1 MPCSSLHIDSRL
13 SSSSR
18 GQDPNC
24 PSTIQA
30 LQPVFA
36 HDEDGLVQNSPETR
50 ALLYAIDQEFM
61 ELEEADNLPGAEGVL
76 DAEEEGD
83 PSEEGHPVPEGD
95 PEVEEDKEEEVAS
108 TPPASINVQAAITED
123 LNFIFSPNTRAEYR
137 KRRGKES
144 HVASPRP
151 QPTRGAS
158 GEVGTKT
165 KRKRTE
171 VGHKKATKARG
182 GRNRG

>member
-1 MPCSSLHIDSRL
+1 M
-13 SSSSR
+13 
-18 GQDPNC
+18 
-24 PSTIQA
+24 
-30 LQPVFA
+30 
-36 HDEDGLVQNSPETR
+36 QNSPETR
-50 ALLYAIDQEFM
+50 ALLNAIDAEFM
-61 ELEEADNLPGAEGVL
+61 EFEEADKLPGAEGVP

-83 PSEEGHPVPEGD
+83 PSEEGD
-95 PEVEEDKEEEVAS
+95 PEVEEDKEEEVTS

-137 KRRGKES
+137 KGRGKES

>member
-36 HDEDGLVQNSPETR
+36 HDEDDLLQNSPTTM
-50 ALLYAIDQEFM
+50 ALLNAIEMEF
-61 ELEEADNLPGAEGVL
+61 EEADKLPGAEGVH

-123 LNFIFSPNTRAEYR
+123 LNFFFSPNTRAEYR
-137 KRRGKES
+137 KRREKEP

-171 VGHKKATKARG
+171 VGRKKATKARG

>member
-24 PSTIQA
+24 PSTILA

-36 HDEDGLVQNSPETR
+36 HDEDDLVQNSPETR
-50 ALLYAIDQEFM
+50 ALLNAIDAEFM
-61 ELEEADNLPGAEGVL
+61 EYEEADKLPGAEGVP
-76 DAEEEGD
+76 DAEGD
-83 PSEEGHPVPEGD
+83 PSEEGEPVPEGD
-95 PEVEEDKEEEVAS
+95 PEVEEDKEEEVTS

-137 KRRGKES
+137 KGRGKES

>member
-30 LQPVFA
+30 LQPIFA
-36 HDEDGLVQNSPETR
+36 HDEDDLVKNSPK
-50 ALLYAIDQEFM
+50 
-61 ELEEADNLPGAEGVL
+61 LPGAEGVH
-76 DAEEEGD
+76 DAEQEED

-137 KRRGKES
+137 KRRRKES

-151 QPTRGAS
+151 QTTRGATLVTRVTS
-158 GEVGTKT
+158 KS
-165 KRKRTE
+165 
-171 VGHKKATKARG
+171 A
-182 GRNRG
+182 